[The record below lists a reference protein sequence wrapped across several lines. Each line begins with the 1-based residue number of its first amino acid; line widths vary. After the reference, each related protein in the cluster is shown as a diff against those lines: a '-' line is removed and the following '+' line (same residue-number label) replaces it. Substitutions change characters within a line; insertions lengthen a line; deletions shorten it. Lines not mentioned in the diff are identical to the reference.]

1 MTILSAFLIS
11 NILGYIANYVILD
24 KILWPRVMKDGA
36 PTDRW
41 VARTLGIFERLLYS
55 SALLMSYPQWI
66 LFWLGL
72 KTGQRWIGWKEDQKR
87 IYNLFLIGNAINV
100 LFGLIGYWLVAK
112 FF

>member
-1 MTILSAFLIS
+1 
-11 NILGYIANYVILD
+11 
-24 KILWPRVMKDGA
+24 
-36 PTDRW
+36 
-41 VARTLGIFERLLYS
+41 
-55 SALLMSYPQWI
+55 LMSYPQWI